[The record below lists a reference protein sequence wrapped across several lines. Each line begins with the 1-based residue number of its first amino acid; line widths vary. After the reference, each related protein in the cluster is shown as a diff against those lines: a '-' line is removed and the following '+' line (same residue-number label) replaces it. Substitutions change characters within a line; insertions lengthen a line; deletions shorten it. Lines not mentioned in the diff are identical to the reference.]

1 MAIFTGTGIGET
13 DIDNLGRKFSVTFPD
28 DYSDFLKKYNG
39 FRVKSPDYCNIPFN
53 KVDNAFISFDVL
65 FGHGVS
71 NKYFDI
77 STMNDELLDE
87 LSFVEHAVIIGADP
101 GGNYY
106 VLITEGG
113 QSGVF
118 YWDRTCLHLEDV
130 KQDYSIAD
138 EDEEETQHLYL
149 VASTFQ
155 QFFDILAAQ
164 TIQQG
169 MSVSQRL

>member
-1 MAIFTGTGIGET
+1 MAIFTGTGISEA
-13 DIDNLGRKFSVTFPD
+13 DIDNLAGKFSVIFPD
-28 DYSDFLKKYNG
+28 DYSDFLKTYNG

-53 KVDNAFISFDVL
+53 KVDNGFISFDVL

-77 STMNDELLDE
+77 STMNNELLDE

-106 VLITEGG
+106 VLITEGR
-113 QSGVF
+113 QSGVY

-149 VASTFQ
+149 VVCNFQ
-155 QFFDILAAQ
+155 QFFDMLAAQ
-164 TIQQG
+164 TIEQG
-169 MSVSQRL
+169 MSVSQGL

>member
-1 MAIFTGTGIGET
+1 
-13 DIDNLGRKFSVTFPD
+13 
-28 DYSDFLKKYNG
+28 
-39 FRVKSPDYCNIPFN
+39 
-53 KVDNAFISFDVL
+53 
-65 FGHGVS
+65 
-71 NKYFDI
+71 
-77 STMNDELLDE
+77 MNDELLDE

-106 VLITEGG
+106 VLITEDG
-113 QSGVF
+113 QSGVY
-118 YWDRTCLHLEDV
+118 YWDSTCLHLEDV

-155 QFFDILAAQ
+155 QFFDMLAAQ

-169 MSVSQRL
+169 MSVSLGL

>member
-13 DIDNLGRKFSVTFPD
+13 DIDNLARRFSVTFPN

-39 FRVKSPDYCNIPFN
+39 FRVKSPGYCNIPFN
-53 KVDNAFISFDVL
+53 KVDNGFISFDVL

-113 QSGVF
+113 QSGVY
-118 YWDRTCLHLEDV
+118 YWDSTCLHLEDV

-155 QFFDILAAQ
+155 QFFDMLAAQ

-169 MSVSQRL
+169 MSVSLGL

>member
-1 MAIFTGTGIGET
+1 VAIFTDTGIGEM
-13 DIDNLGRKFSVTFPD
+13 DIDNLAKKFSVTFPD
-28 DYSDFLKKYNG
+28 DYSDFLETYNG
-39 FRVKSPDYCNIPFN
+39 FRVKSPDYCNIPFD
-53 KVDNAFISFDVL
+53 KVDNGYISFDVL
-65 FGHGVS
+65 FGYGVS

-87 LSFVEHAVIIGADP
+87 LSFVENAVIIGADP

-106 VLITEGG
+106 LLITEGD
-113 QSGVF
+113 QSGVY

-138 EDEEETQHLYL
+138 DNEEEPQHLYL
-149 VASTFQ
+149 VAGNFQ
-155 QFFDILAAQ
+155 QFFDLLAAQ

-169 MSVSQRL
+169 MSVSPGL

>member
-13 DIDNLGRKFSVTFPD
+13 DIDSLGRNFLVTFPD
-28 DYSDFLKKYNG
+28 DYSDFLKTYNG